1 MNAMTKISSASAD
14 SSATEVRFANESII
28 TSATDPRGVI
38 QFANDKFVEVGGYSL
53 EELINAPHKIM
64 RHPDMPKGVF
74 YLMWECLKAGQPI
87 CTYVKNKTK
96 SGGYYWVLA
105 VVTQTENGFL
115 SARIRPGTELFE
127 TTKEMYVSL
136 LQEEKDKNLTPEQ
149 SGARL
154 LEMIKEAGHPTL
166 EAYSIEAL
174 NLEFKNRNII
184 EPNLVNSFSLMD
196 ELAEIISDMQDLVNS
211 IEQGFERVRGEP
223 VNLRILAGRLE
234 GAGAA
239 LGTISQNYDAMAKE
253 MHGLVGRLH
262 DPENGSLVQMYS
274 AVSNGR
280 WSMQIAQL
288 LGEAYDNVQP
298 EDKETDGANLLKE
311 HHERMQQRSRSRLIE
326 ISSIGKSIP
335 DICRSLRR
343 RINGLDVVKL
353 LCKVESGR
361 MRDVDSGLDGIIARL
376 ENFHDNTDRHLADL
390 SAKASQVTQK
400 GSSL

>member
-53 EELINAPHKIM
+53 EELVNAPHKIM

-74 YLMWECLKAGQPI
+74 YLMWESLKSGMPV

-115 SARIRPGTELFE
+115 SARIRPNTELFE
-127 TTKEMYVSL
+127 TTKEIYTTL
-136 LQEEKDKNLTPEQ
+136 LDEENREKLTAEQ
-149 SGARL
+149 SGTRL
-154 LEMIKEAGHPTL
+154 LEMLKDAGYPSL
-166 EAYSIEAL
+166 EVYGIEAL
-174 NLEFKNRNII
+174 NLEFKARGIVAP
-184 EPNLVNSFSLMD
+184 ELSGPFLLMD

-253 MHGLVGRLH
+253 MHSLVGRLH

-274 AVSNGR
+274 AVSQGR

-288 LGEAYDNVQP
+288 LNEAYSHSGPDDAEN
-298 EDKETDGANLLKE
+298 EGAMLLKE
-311 HHERMQQRSRSRLIE
+311 HHERMQQRSRTRLIE

-400 GSSL
+400 GSAL

>member
-14 SSATEVRFANESII
+14 SSATEVRFAAESII

-38 QFANDKFVEVGGYSL
+38 QFANDKFIEVGGYPL
-53 EELINAPHKIM
+53 EELINAPHKIL

-74 YLMWECLKAGQPI
+74 YLMWECLKAGQPV

-105 VVTQTENGFL
+105 VVTHTENGYL

-127 TTKEMYVSL
+127 TTKEMYATL
-136 LQEEKDKNLTPEQ
+136 RQEETDKNLTPEQ
-149 SGARL
+149 SGVRL
-154 LEMIKEAGHPTL
+154 LEMIKEAGYPTL
-166 EAYSIEAL
+166 EAYGIAAL
-174 NLEFKNRNII
+174 DMEFKNRNII
-184 EPNLVNSFSLMD
+184 EPGLVNSFALMD
-196 ELAEIISDMQDLVNS
+196 ELAVIIKDMQDLVNS

-274 AVSNGR
+274 AVSQGR

-288 LGEAYDNVQP
+288 LGEAYGNCS
-298 EDKETDGANLLKE
+298 EAEAENEGCLMLKD
-311 HHERMQQRSRSRLIE
+311 HHERLQQRSRSRLIE

>member
-38 QFANDKFVEVGGYSL
+38 QFANEKFVEVGGYPL

-74 YLMWECLKAGQPI
+74 YLMWECLKSGMPV

-115 SARIRPGTELFE
+115 SARIRPNTELFE
-127 TTKEMYVSL
+127 TTKEIYTTL
-136 LQEEKDKNLTPEQ
+136 LDEEKRENLTAEQ

-154 LEMIKEAGHPTL
+154 LEMLKDAGYPSL
-166 EAYSIEAL
+166 DAYGIEAL
-174 NLEFKNRNII
+174 DLEFKARGII
-184 EPNLVNSFSLMD
+184 APDLSSSFHLMD

-253 MHGLVGRLH
+253 MHSLVGRLH

-274 AVSNGR
+274 AVSQGR

-288 LGEAYDNVQP
+288 LNEAYSNIAPD
-298 EDKETDGANLLKE
+298 DAATDGAVLLKE
-311 HHERMQQRSRSRLIE
+311 HHERLHQRSRARLIE

-400 GSSL
+400 GSAL

>member
-1 MNAMTKISSASAD
+1 MTKISSANAD
-14 SSATEVRFANESII
+14 TKATEVRFAKENII

-38 QFANDKFVEVGGYSL
+38 QFANDVFIEVGGYPP
-53 EELINAPHKIM
+53 EELMNAPHKIM
-64 RHPDMPKGVF
+64 RHSDMPKGVF
-74 YLMWECLKAGQPI
+74 YVMWELLKAGQPV

-96 SGGYYWVLA
+96 SGGYYWVFA
-105 VVTQTENGFL
+105 IVTQTENGYL
-115 SARIRPGTELFE
+115 SARIRPSSELFE
-127 TTKEMYVSL
+127 TTKEIYATL
-136 LQEEKDKNLTPEQ
+136 LQEEKSNSLTPEQ

-154 LEMIKEAGHPTL
+154 LEMLQGAG
-166 EAYSIEAL
+166 YSSMEDYGTKAL
-174 NLEFKNRNII
+174 NDEFRSRDII
-184 EPNLVNSFSLMD
+184 APELANSFLLMD
-196 ELAEIISDMQDLVNS
+196 ELVDIISDMQNLVNS

-262 DPENGSLVQMYS
+262 DPENGSLVQMYN
-274 AVSNGR
+274 AVSQGR
-280 WSMQIAQL
+280 WAMQIAQIL
-288 LGEAYDNVQP
+288 SEAHAQCSPEEAKGE
-298 EDKETDGANLLKE
+298 GCMLLKE
-311 HHERMQQRSRSRLIE
+311 HNERMQQSSRSRLIE

>member
-53 EELINAPHKIM
+53 EELVNAPHKIM

-74 YLMWECLKAGQPI
+74 YLMWESLKSGMPV

-105 VVTQTENGFL
+105 VVTQKENGFL
-115 SARIRPGTELFE
+115 SARIRPNTELFE
-127 TTKEMYVSL
+127 TTKEIYTTL
-136 LQEEKDKNLTPEQ
+136 LDEENREKLTAEQ
-149 SGARL
+149 SGTRL
-154 LEMIKEAGHPTL
+154 LEMLKDAGYPSL
-166 EAYSIEAL
+166 EVYGIEAL
-174 NLEFKNRNII
+174 NLEFKARGIVAP
-184 EPNLVNSFSLMD
+184 ELSGPFLLMD

-253 MHGLVGRLH
+253 MHSLVGRLH

-274 AVSNGR
+274 AVSQGR

-288 LGEAYDNVQP
+288 LNEAYSHSGPDDAEN
-298 EDKETDGANLLKE
+298 EGAMLLKE
-311 HHERMQQRSRSRLIE
+311 HHERMQQRSRTRLIE

-400 GSSL
+400 GSAL

>member
-14 SSATEVRFANESII
+14 TKATEVRFAKENII
-28 TSATDPRGVI
+28 ISATDPRGVI
-38 QFANDKFVEVGGYSL
+38 QFANDTFIEVGGYSL
-53 EELINAPHKIM
+53 EELLNAPHKIM
-64 RHPDMPKGVF
+64 RHPEMPKGVF
-74 YLMWECLKAGQPI
+74 YLMWEHLKAGKPV

-96 SGGYYWVLA
+96 SGGYYWVFA
-105 VVTQTENGFL
+105 VVTHTENGYL
-115 SARIRPGTELFE
+115 SARIRPSTELFE
-127 TTKEMYVSL
+127 ATKEIYATL
-136 LQEEKDKNLTPEQ
+136 LEEEKDAGLTPEQ

-154 LEMIKEAGHPTL
+154 LEMLQEAGCSSFEDYGTK
-166 EAYSIEAL
+166 AL
-174 NLEFKNRNII
+174 NNEFKSRDII
-184 EPNLVNSFSLMD
+184 APELANSFLLMD
-196 ELAEIISDMQDLVNS
+196 ELVEIISDMQNLVNS

-262 DPENGSLVQMYS
+262 DPENGSLVQMFDS
-274 AVSNGR
+274 VSQGR
-280 WSMQIAQL
+280 WAMQISQILDEAHAQSDP
-288 LGEAYDNVQP
+288 EAA
-298 EDKETDGANLLKE
+298 EDEGRALLKE
-311 HHERMQQRSRSRLIE
+311 HKERLQQISRSRLIE

>member
-28 TSATDPRGVI
+28 ISATDPRGVI
-38 QFANDKFVEVGGYSL
+38 GFANDRFVDVGGYSL

-74 YLMWECLKAGQPI
+74 YLLWECLKAGQPV

-115 SARIRPGTELFE
+115 SARIRPSTELFE
-127 TTKEMYVSL
+127 TTKEIYATL
-136 LQEEKDKNLTPEQ
+136 LDEEKRENLTAEQ

-154 LEMIKEAGHPTL
+154 MEMLKEAGYPTL
-166 EAYSIEAL
+166 ESYGIEAL
-174 NLEFKNRNII
+174 DLEFKARDII
-184 EPNLVNSFSLMD
+184 APDLANSFLLMD
-196 ELAEIISDMQDLVNS
+196 ELAVIISDMQGLVNS
-211 IEQGFERVRGEP
+211 IEQGFARVRGEP

-253 MHGLVGRLH
+253 MHNLVGRLH
-262 DPENGSLVQMYS
+262 DPENGSLVQMFS
-274 AVSNGR
+274 AVSQGR

-288 LGEAYDNVQP
+288 LNEAYGHCTP
-298 EDKETDGANLLKE
+298 EEAETEGYLMLKE
-311 HHERMQQRSRSRLIE
+311 HHDHLQQRSRARLIE

>member
-14 SSATEVRFANESII
+14 SSATEVRFAAESII

-38 QFANDKFVEVGGYSL
+38 QFANDTFVEVGGYPL
-53 EELINAPHKIM
+53 EELINAPHKIL

-74 YLMWECLKAGQPI
+74 YLMWECLKAGQPV
-87 CTYVKNKTK
+87 CAYVKNKTK

-105 VVTQTENGFL
+105 VVTHTENGYL
-115 SARIRPGTELFE
+115 SARIRPGSELFE
-127 TTKEMYVSL
+127 ATKEMYVSL
-136 LQEEKDKNLTPEQ
+136 LQEEKDNNLTPEQ
-149 SGARL
+149 SGPRL
-154 LEMIKEAGHPTL
+154 LEMLKEAGYPSL
-166 EAYSIEAL
+166 DAYSVAAL
-174 NLEFKNRNII
+174 DMEFKNRDII
-184 EPNLVNSFSLMD
+184 EPGLVNSFALMD
-196 ELAEIISDMQDLVNS
+196 ELAVIIKDMQDLVNS

-274 AVSNGR
+274 AVSQGR

-288 LGEAYDNVQP
+288 LGEAHGNCSKA
-298 EDKETDGANLLKE
+298 EAENEGCLMLKE
-311 HHERMQQRSRSRLIE
+311 HHERLQQRSRSRLIE

>member
-38 QFANDKFVEVGGYSL
+38 QFANEKFVEISGYPL
-53 EELINAPHKIM
+53 EELVNAPHKIV

-74 YLMWECLKAGQPI
+74 YLMWECLKSGMPV

-115 SARIRPGTELFE
+115 SARIRPSTELFE
-127 TTKEMYVSL
+127 TTKEIYTTLMD
-136 LQEEKDKNLTPEQ
+136 EEKREKLTAEQ
-149 SGARL
+149 CGARL
-154 LEMIKEAGHPTL
+154 LEMLKEAGYPSM
-166 EAYSIEAL
+166 EAYGVEAL
-174 NLEFKNRNII
+174 NLEFKARGII
-184 EPNLVNSFSLMD
+184 APGLSGSFLLMD

-253 MHGLVGRLH
+253 MHSLVGRLH

-274 AVSNGR
+274 AVSQGR

-288 LGEAYDNVQP
+288 LNEAYGHSGPDDA
-298 EDKETDGANLLKE
+298 ESEGATLLKE
-311 HHERMQQRSRSRLIE
+311 HHERMQQRSRTRLIE

-400 GSSL
+400 GSAL

>member
-14 SSATEVRFANESII
+14 SSATEVRFPIEKIVA
-28 TSATDPRGVI
+28 SATDQRGVI
-38 QFANDKFVEVGGYSL
+38 GYANDTFCEVAGYSVD
-53 EELINAPHKIM
+53 ELINAPHKIV

-74 YLMWECLKAGQPI
+74 YLMWEALKAGNPV
-87 CTYVKNKTK
+87 CAYVKNKTK

-105 VVTQTENGFL
+105 TVTHTENGYL
-115 SARIRPGTELFE
+115 SARIRPSTDLFE
-127 TTKEMYVSL
+127 TTKGLYAEL
-136 LQEEKDKNLTPEQ
+136 LKEEAKGLTPEQ

-154 LEMIKEAGHPTL
+154 LEMLKEAGFPTL
-166 EAYSIEAL
+166 ESYGLTAVDA
-174 NLEFKNRNII
+174 EFKQRGIVRP
-184 EPNLVNSFSLMD
+184 ELSATFSIMD
-196 ELAEIISDMQDLVNS
+196 ELAQLISDMQGLVNS

-262 DPENGSLVQMYS
+262 DPEGGSLVQMFS
-274 AVSNGR
+274 AVTEGR
-280 WSMQIAQL
+280 AALQMSQFLHEAFDQAQQDAADNEGLQL
-288 LGEAYDNVQP
+288 LQ
-298 EDKETDGANLLKE
+298 E
-311 HHERMQQRSRSRLIE
+311 HHERLQQKGRARLIE
-326 ISSIGKSIP
+326 IASIGKSIP

-390 SAKASQVTQK
+390 SAKASQITQK
-400 GSSL
+400 GSAL

>member
-154 LEMIKEAGHPTL
+154 LEMIKEAGYPTL
-166 EAYSIEAL
+166 EAYGIEAL

-274 AVSNGR
+274 AVSHGR

>member
-1 MNAMTKISSASAD
+1 MNAMTKISSTSAD
-14 SSATEVRFANESII
+14 SSATEVRFPNESIVV
-28 TSATDPRGVI
+28 SATDPRGVI
-38 QFANDKFVEVGGYSL
+38 QFANQTFCDLAGYSVD
-53 EELINAPHKIM
+53 ELLNAPHKIV

-74 YLMWECLKAGQPI
+74 HLLWECLKSGMPV

-105 VVTQTENGFL
+105 VVTHTENGYL
-115 SARIRPGTELFE
+115 SARIRPGTDLFE
-127 TTKEMYVSL
+127 TTKEMYASL
-136 LQEEKDKNLTPEQ
+136 LQEEKDNNLSPEQ

-154 LEMIKEAGHPTL
+154 QEMIKEAGYPSL
-166 EAYSIEAL
+166 EAYGITAL
-174 NLEFKNRNII
+174 DMEFKNRNII
-184 EPNLVNSFSLMD
+184 EPSLVNSFALMD
-196 ELAEIISDMQDLVNS
+196 ELAVIIKDMQDLVNS

-274 AVSNGR
+274 AVSQGR

-288 LGEAYDNVQP
+288 LGEAHGNCGAD
-298 EDKETDGANLLKE
+298 ETETEGCLLLKD
-311 HHERMQQRSRSRLIE
+311 HHERLQQRSRSRLIE

>member
-1 MNAMTKISSASAD
+1 MNAMTKISSANAD
-14 SSATEVRFANESII
+14 TKATEVRFAKENII

-38 QFANDKFVEVGGYSL
+38 QFANDVFIEVGGYPP
-53 EELINAPHKIM
+53 EELMNAPHKIM
-64 RHPDMPKGVF
+64 RHSDMPKGVF
-74 YLMWECLKAGQPI
+74 YVMWELLKAGQPV

-96 SGGYYWVLA
+96 SGGYYWVFA
-105 VVTQTENGFL
+105 IVTQTENGYL
-115 SARIRPGTELFE
+115 SARIRPSSELFE
-127 TTKEMYVSL
+127 TTKEIYATL
-136 LQEEKDKNLTPEQ
+136 LQEEKSNSLTPEQ

-154 LEMIKEAGHPTL
+154 LEMLQGAG
-166 EAYSIEAL
+166 YSSMEDYGTKAL
-174 NLEFKNRNII
+174 NDEFRSRDII
-184 EPNLVNSFSLMD
+184 APELANSFLLMD
-196 ELAEIISDMQDLVNS
+196 ELVDIISDMQNLVNS

-262 DPENGSLVQMYS
+262 DPENGSLVQMYN
-274 AVSNGR
+274 AVSQGR
-280 WSMQIAQL
+280 WAMQIAQIL
-288 LGEAYDNVQP
+288 SEAHAQCSPEEAKGE
-298 EDKETDGANLLKE
+298 GCMLLKE
-311 HHERMQQRSRSRLIE
+311 HNERMQQSSRSRLIE